1 MKAEYKKKLE
11 DTKKALDEQVKTAIT
26 EFQNVQ
32 PTNEKMTDLQD
43 TKYVVYESVENNES
57 MMDTFVKHPIKT
69 GMLNGKNIW
78 SWKLLMTI
86 TGKISWL
93 KVNVLEQLAKML
105 KITLERLFSHMLK
118 VKPYMMLS
126 LKFT

>member
-1 MKAEYKKKLE
+1 MKS
-11 DTKKALDEQVKTAIT
+11 AIT

-57 MMDTFVKHPIKT
+57 MMIFFVKHLIKT
-69 GMLNGKNIW
+69 GMLMGKKNIW

-93 KVNVLEQLAKML
+93 KVKRVRTISKDAK
-105 KITLERLFSHMLK
+105 K
-118 VKPYMMLS
+118 
-126 LKFT
+126 

>member
-57 MMDTFVKHPIKT
+57 MMDTL
-69 GMLNGKNIW
+69 LNTLLKQVCLTEKIW

>member
-1 MKAEYKKKLE
+1 MSK
-11 DTKKALDEQVKTAIT
+11 VKSAIT

-43 TKYVVYESVENNES
+43 TNMLFMKVFENNES
-57 MMDTFVKHPIKT
+57 MMDTFVKHLLKQVCLT
-69 GMLNGKNIW
+69 AKIW

-86 TGKISWL
+86 TGKDFMVEGQRVRTIS
-93 KVNVLEQLAKML
+93 KDAKIILEQ
-105 KITLERLFSHMLK
+105 LFSHMLK
-118 VKPYMMLS
+118 VKLYVMLS